1 MDKPARLMPAPS
13 PGLPESGLAGALPLF
28 PLLPTSRDRSRRT
41 FFCQR
46 RKGFMAEEAHLRHFI
61 TGGAGF
67 IGSHLVDALLSEG
80 AEVVVYDSLR
90 AGRREWLH
98 PHRENPH
105 FHFVLGDLLDL
116 EKLSAAMAR
125 SDVVWHFGANTDMVI
140 GRTQTEVDV
149 RDGILATRHVLE
161 AMRQNGVKE
170 LLFPSSGAIYGDIAN
185 PPATEEYGPLLPVSL
200 YGAAKLAAEA
210 LISAYCHLFEM
221 KACLFRF
228 GNVIGHRM
236 SHGIICDVVEKLRG
250 NPHELE
256 ILGDGQGEKNY
267 FLVEDCVDGM
277 RFAHRHAHLDTDC
290 PCAIFNLGSRS
301 TTKVETIAQI
311 VIEEMGLRNV
321 RLQYTGG
328 KRGWPGDQPRVYMD
342 VNKMLKLGWA
352 ASVTSTEAVRI
363 ATRRYLGKETGA
375 PSQPAKARP
384 AAAGKQTGG
393 NP

>member
-1 MDKPARLMPAPS
+1 MARKRP
-13 PGLPESGLAGALPLF
+13 
-28 PLLPTSRDRSRRT
+28 
-41 FFCQR
+41 
-46 RKGFMAEEAHLRHFI
+46 LRHFI

-67 IGSHLVDALLSEG
+67 IGSHLADALLAEG
-80 AEVVVYDSLR
+80 ARVVIYDNLR

-98 PHRENPH
+98 PHRQNPR
-105 FHFVLGDLLDL
+105 FHFMPGDLLDF
-116 EKLSAAMAR
+116 EKLGAAMAP

-200 YGAAKLAAEA
+200 YGAAKLASEG

-221 KACLFRF
+221 KAWIFRF
-228 GNVIGHRM
+228 GNVIGPRM
-236 SHGIICDVVEKLRG
+236 SHGIICDFVEKLRS

-256 ILGDGQGEKNY
+256 ILGDGRGEKNY
-267 FLVEDCVDGM
+267 FLVEDCLDGM
-277 RFAHRHAHLDTDC
+277 RFAHRHAHLDADH
-290 PCAIFNLGSRS
+290 PCDIFNLGSRS
-301 TTKVETIAQI
+301 TTKVEMIVRI

-321 RLQYTGG
+321 RLRYTGG
-328 KRGWPGDQPRVYMD
+328 ERGWPGDQPRVYMD
-342 VNKMLKLGWA
+342 VSKMLKLGWA
-352 ASVTSTEAVRI
+352 ARLTSTEAVRI
-363 ATRRYLGKETGA
+363 ATRRYLGKESGA
-375 PSQPAKARP
+375 LPWRSRART